1 MPTYQNANG
10 TATVEA
16 PRRASW
22 GARGTLFTE
31 QPRST
36 ENPEKKI
43 KEMRKNKYANLH
55 KKKSENLTK
64 KNLRLS
70 TKKNRKSVFLFSQNR
85 RSGFP
90 NLDFGDGCRPAGIV
104 VECTVG
110 GAFRGSLGLRN
121 LKKRN

>member
-36 ENPEKKI
+36 ENPEKKNQGNAQKKI
-43 KEMRKNKYANLH
+43 CKSAQ
-55 KKKSENLTK
+55 KKSENLTK

-104 VECTVG
+104 VECTEG
-110 GAFRGSLGLRN
+110 GPFLA
-121 LKKRN
+121 